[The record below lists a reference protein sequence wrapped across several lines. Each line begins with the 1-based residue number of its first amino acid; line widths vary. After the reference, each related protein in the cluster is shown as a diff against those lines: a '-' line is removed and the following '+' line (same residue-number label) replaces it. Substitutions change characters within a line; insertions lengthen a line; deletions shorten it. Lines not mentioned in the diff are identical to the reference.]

1 MKKDEERKAR
11 YARFFSSNEIKNLA
25 EEREIERKRQR
36 EKRLI
41 FV

>member
-25 EEREIERKRQR
+25 EERERDR
-36 EKRLI
+36 EKER
-41 FV
+41 